1 MALPQIE
8 EVRNLSQEEIAEQ
21 VVQVKKQLFEL
32 RLQQATGQLEKTHQ
46 FKHLRHR
53 LAQLLTVEG
62 ELKRQAASE
71 AAPQADSDTD
81 SEGSTP
87 ATPVVEAS
95 ETPAPSESTT
105 EATPEAPAEEAT
117 AEEE

>member
-8 EVRNLSQEEIAEQ
+8 EVRNLSAEQ
-21 VVQVKKQLFEL
+21 LNEQVLDVKKQLFDL

-62 ELKRQAASE
+62 ELKRQAAAE
-71 AAPQADSDTD
+71 AASQAASQAAP
-81 SEGSTP
+81 EVSTQS
-87 ATPVVEAS
+87 TPVVETTEAA
-95 ETPAPSESTT
+95 PAPSE
-105 EATPEAPAEEAT
+105 AAAET
-117 AEEE
+117 AAETAVETASEEE

>member
-8 EVRNLSQEEIAEQ
+8 EVRNLSAEQ
-21 VVQVKKQLFEL
+21 LNEQVLDVKKQLFDL

-62 ELKRQAASE
+62 ELKRKAAAEAASQAAS
-71 AAPQADSDTD
+71 AATPEADS
-81 SEGSTP
+81 EASTQS
-87 ATPVVEAS
+87 APVVETTEAA
-95 ETPAPSESTT
+95 PAPSE
-105 EATPEAPAEEAT
+105 AAAETA

>member
-8 EVRNLSQEEIAEQ
+8 EVRNLSQEDIAEQ
-21 VVQVKKQLFEL
+21 VLQVKKQLFDL

-62 ELKRQAASE
+62 ELKREAAAQAA
-71 AAPQADSDTD
+71 AQADA
-81 SEGSTP
+81 EVSTE

-95 ETPAPSESTT
+95 ETPAPSEATT
-105 EATPEAPAEEAT
+105 DATAEEAPAEEAT

>member
-8 EVRNLSQEEIAEQ
+8 EVRNLSPEELNEQ
-21 VVQVKKQLFEL
+21 VLEVKKQLFDL

-62 ELKRQAASE
+62 ELKRQAAAE
-71 AAPQADSDTD
+71 AASQAAPEADAEVSPQSA
-81 SEGSTP
+81 
-87 ATPVVEAS
+87 PVVETTEAA
-95 ETPAPSESTT
+95 PAPSEP
-105 EATPEAPAEEAT
+105 AAEEAT

>member
-8 EVRNLSQEEIAEQ
+8 EVRSLSQEEIAEQ
-21 VVQVKKQLFEL
+21 VLEVKKQLFDL

-71 AAPQADSDTD
+71 AALQAESEADS
-81 SEGSTP
+81 EVSTA
-87 ATPVVEAS
+87 ATPVVDAS
-95 ETPAPSESTT
+95 EAPAPS
-105 EATPEAPAEEAT
+105 EAPAEEAT

>member
-8 EVRNLSQEEIAEQ
+8 EVRNLSPEDIAEQ
-21 VVQVKKQLFEL
+21 VLQVKKQLFDL

-62 ELKRQAASE
+62 ELKRQAAAQ
-71 AAPQADSDTD
+71 AAPQADS
-81 SEGSTP
+81 EVSTES
-87 ATPVVEAS
+87 TTSVVEAS
-95 ETPAPSESTT
+95 ETPASS
-105 EATPEAPAEEAT
+105 EATADATAEEAPAEEAT